1 MEVKRMKWE
10 QKLEVG
16 DDLPKTEVIVWAENI
31 SFSHLGTFHA
41 VKWLQ
46 NERGCLNSRWWQLE
60 SSPGQEP
67 WGKSNQDAPKSY
79 TKWHQAKDVKWTLI

>member
-31 SFSHLGTFHA
+31 SFSHYAHFMLLSDCRMREAG
-41 VKWLQ
+41 
-46 NERGCLNSRWWQLE
+46 
-60 SSPGQEP
+60 
-67 WGKSNQDAPKSY
+67 
-79 TKWHQAKDVKWTLI
+79 